1 MPGDAATLVRM
12 TRAEYLAAERASS
25 EKHILWDGVV
35 YAMAGASLAHNA
47 IVANVVIALGTRLD
61 PRACRP
67 YPSDLRVRIPGTE
80 RYVYPDATVV
90 CGRAQLEDDHQDVL
104 LNPTVVI
111 EVLSAGTE
119 AFDRGE
125 KFAAYRTITS
135 MQSFVLISQDRHRVE
150 IYTRGPEGVWSFREH
165 REGDVTLTLG
175 SDRTVA
181 VPVDALYAGVDVT
194 ATG

>member
-1 MPGDAATLVRM
+1 MAGGAATLVRM
-12 TRAEYLAAERASS
+12 TREQYLAAERASS
-25 EKHILWDGVV
+25 EKHILWDGAV

-47 IVANVVIALGTRLD
+47 IVANLVIALGTRLD
-61 PRACRP
+61 RSACRP
-67 YPSDLRVRIPGTE
+67 YPSDLRVRIPGSD

-90 CGRAQLEDDHQDVL
+90 CGRAQLEDEHHDVL

-135 MQSFVLISQDRHRVE
+135 MQSFVLISQDQQRVE

-165 REGDVTLTLG
+165 RGGDVTLALG
-175 SDRTVA
+175 NERTVA
-181 VPVDALYAGVDVT
+181 LPIDALYAGVELS
-194 ATG
+194 G